1 MKIYEGI
8 ISCRLSNFFENHSI
22 ISPYQAAYRRKRSM
36 FDHIL
41 VLHELFLEYKFYKR
55 GPKGGISKRILY
67 LCFLDLRKAFD
78 TVTRNL
84 LFHKLAR
91 AGVRGKILRV
101 IQNLFSQNKANVLV
115 DGFLSPDFSINRGV
129 LQGSKLGPIL
139 FNLFINDLLDELNR
153 SDHGATIGPVHIA
166 ALGFAD
172 DIVLV
177 SENPLKLQN
186 LLNICHS
193 WAQKNRMTFNT
204 SKCKVLILNG
214 SPKNIKLTLDNE
226 VLEIVSNYRY
236 LGVILCSKYVTNLF
250 KVHYRSILE
259 RATFR
264 AAAIRRLGFSKNG
277 FRIKSSVKLYK
288 LLVRPILEFCA
299 QSLTYAPYS
308 EPFSQLK
315 WGRYAEKLEHL
326 QTQLLK
332 TLINCPRAT
341 SPSIVRLFCGTEPLA
356 CRLDILKLRYFWRI
370 LHGPIDSLSYK
381 ILEYRKEKFLNF
393 NKGFARDVFNICSKY
408 NAMHIWHGQAP
419 LGRLDYKLN
428 PLHYI
433 KKIIISQNLRRD
445 LEIGRTRNCTYRTI
459 FLSNVFLYQK
469 KYHIVEPF
477 NHANCFTSPEGRMR
491 FIKALLHPNS
501 YIEDC
506 PLCRE
511 RHRDICDHLITS
523 CPSIIEFRKKLH
535 LKLTLY
541 NYPTEN
547 FPLNKA
553 RITLHALSNRL
564 WRKCFTD
571 FLTEVDF

>member
-1 MKIYEGI
+1 M
-8 ISCRLSNFFENHSI
+8 
-22 ISPYQAAYRRKRSM
+22 
-36 FDHIL
+36 
-41 VLHELFLEYKFYKR
+41 
-55 GPKGGISKRILY
+55 Y

-91 AGVRGKILRV
+91 VGVRGKILRV

-153 SDHGATIGPVHIA
+153 SDQGATIGPVHIA

-177 SENPLKLQN
+177 SETPLKLQN

-250 KVHYRSILE
+250 KVHFRSILD
-259 RATFR
+259 RAKFR

-299 QSLTYAPYS
+299 QSLTYAAYS

-341 SPSIVRLFCGTEPLA
+341 NPSIVRLFCGTEPLA
-356 CRLDILKLRYFWRI
+356 CRLDILKLRYFWRT

-381 ILEYRKEKFLNF
+381 ILEYRKEKFFNF

-419 LGRLDYKLN
+419 LGRLDCKLN
-428 PLHYI
+428 PLHCI
-433 KKIIISQNLRRD
+433 KKIII
-445 LEIGRTRNCTYRTI
+445 TC
-459 FLSNVFLYQK
+459 
-469 KYHIVEPF
+469 VE
-477 NHANCFTSPEGRMR
+477 T
-491 FIKALLHPNS
+491 
-501 YIEDC
+501 
-506 PLCRE
+506 
-511 RHRDICDHLITS
+511 
-523 CPSIIEFRKKLH
+523 
-535 LKLTLY
+535 
-541 NYPTEN
+541 
-547 FPLNKA
+547 
-553 RITLHALSNRL
+553 
-564 WRKCFTD
+564 
-571 FLTEVDF
+571 